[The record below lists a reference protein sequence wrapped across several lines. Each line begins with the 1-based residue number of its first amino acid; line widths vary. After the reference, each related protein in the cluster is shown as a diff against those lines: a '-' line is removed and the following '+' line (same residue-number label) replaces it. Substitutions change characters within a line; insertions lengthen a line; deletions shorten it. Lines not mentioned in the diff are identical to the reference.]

1 MKGNRLKLHNYILL
15 LNKEKITNEIHQ
27 SIDHR
32 KSQIMI
38 KILRNMEE
46 RIIQLS
52 KNTYQL
58 VLSKNQLPTA
68 NATQ

>member
-1 MKGNRLKLHNYILL
+1 MKGNTLKLHNYILL

-32 KSQIMI
+32 KSHIMI
-38 KILRNMEE
+38 KILRNMKE